1 MKEVSPVGSFADS
14 MWHFLLGW
22 MQGAANTLWDVLT
35 REYEGGLLAWM
46 AENWLPLVVL
56 LCAAGM
62 AVDWVIYIIRWRPFE
77 VWRSFF
83 RRMLRGHDEWQSRSR
98 LIRRWVYADGTE
110 MEEQIGE
117 VSVRRQEEAPPEPEP
132 APHESAAPRL
142 RRLFQQAAQQMNDDD
157 QKPIT
162 YEAAPPARDREKVF
176 RSPCL
181 PPDAQP
187 QPQPPQRQQRLHRR
201 GGTAR

>member
-1 MKEVSPVGSFADS
+1 MPLGSFADS
-14 MWHFLLGW
+14 MWHLLLGW
-22 MQGAANTLWDVLT
+22 MQGAASTLWDVLT
-35 REYEGGLLAWM
+35 REYEGGFLTWI

-56 LCAAGM
+56 LCVGCM
-62 AVDWVIYIIRWRPFE
+62 AVDWLEYLVRWRPLE

-83 RRMLRGHDEWQSRSR
+83 RRLLRGHDEWQSRSR

-117 VSVRRQEEAPPEPEP
+117 VRVKKPEEENTSPAPEP
-132 APHESAAPRL
+132 ADETPAPAPVL
-142 RRLFQQAAQQMNDDD
+142 RRLFQQAAQQMNDED

-162 YEAAPPARDREKVF
+162 YEAAPPARDRAKVF

-181 PPDAQP
+181 PPGMQSAP
-187 QPQPPQRQQRLHRR
+187 NRRR
-201 GGTAR
+201 GGGAQ